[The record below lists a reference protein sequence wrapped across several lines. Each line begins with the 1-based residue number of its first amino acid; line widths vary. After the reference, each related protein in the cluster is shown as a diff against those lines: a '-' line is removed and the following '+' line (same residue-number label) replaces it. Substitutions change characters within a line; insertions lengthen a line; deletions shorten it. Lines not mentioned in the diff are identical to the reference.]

1 MYKTIL
7 HTFTVVSMAVL
18 SVLAV
23 AIVMAI
29 FILFVSFFSDATFKQ
44 LIHAWGTTVFFVFGS
59 MIAFAVMTI
68 SKYDK

>member
-23 AIVMAI
+23 SIVIAV
-29 FILFVSFFSDATFKQ
+29 FVFFVSLFSDATFKQ
-44 LIHAWGTTVFFVFGS
+44 LIQAGPTTIFFVFGTL
-59 MIAFAVMTI
+59 ITFAIMTI